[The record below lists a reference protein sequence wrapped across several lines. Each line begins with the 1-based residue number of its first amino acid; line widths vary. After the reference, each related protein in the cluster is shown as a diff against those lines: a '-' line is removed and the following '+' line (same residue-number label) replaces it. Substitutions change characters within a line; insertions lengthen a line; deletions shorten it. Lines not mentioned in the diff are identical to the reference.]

1 MSTNTKSLSSSSSE
15 DDNELRRGPWTL
27 EEDTLL
33 IQYIGRHGEGRWNL
47 LANRAGNLYPICK
60 QIMIS
65 SLVVY
70 HNAFS
75 VSIYN

>member
-1 MSTNTKSLSSSSSE
+1 MSTTTKSLSSSSSE

-47 LANRAGNLYPICK
+47 LANRAGNL
-60 QIMIS
+60 
-65 SLVVY
+65 
-70 HNAFS
+70 
-75 VSIYN
+75 